1 MVKTRPGCRLAITLC
16 LLNDHMKT
24 LKRLSSK
31 PSSTSK
37 ILTSIILAIL
47 GAWHYLLIIWFT
59 VFPPL
64 LRIPYERIAAQMVFV
79 FAVAGIIFTL
89 WKKDIW
95 WLLST
100 FFSLL
105 LWLYPTIYLWIVDVD
120 VPSMLN

>member
-1 MVKTRPGCRLAITLC
+1 
-16 LLNDHMKT
+16 MKT

-64 LRIPYERIAAQMVFV
+64 LRIPYEQITAQMVFV

>member
-1 MVKTRPGCRLAITLC
+1 
-16 LLNDHMKT
+16 MKT